1 VIIEDILNLFIHQ
14 DILYPYL
21 KSGVKRYRFMDDHD
35 YKMHSYPS
43 KRANGGEK
51 RLVGVRIYSLIH
63 ASFDTKPPVVNI
75 SSITLPR

>member
-1 VIIEDILNLFIHQ
+1 
-14 DILYPYL
+14 
-21 KSGVKRYRFMDDHD
+21 MDDHD